1 MKRTIIFWILALL
14 ITLGSV
20 VYQRATGPTYP
31 IKGKINLENKEIKY
45 SLHRSHGGTTNHT
58 VEIKTDDPKVEGFVT
73 WKRYKT
79 NDDWTKI
86 RMTYEDGTLSA
97 ELPHQPPAGKL
108 QYQVIVQAGDK
119 TFTLPEKDSAII
131 RFKGDVPTFI
141 LIIHVFAM
149 FAGMLFSTR
158 AAIETFTKE
167 TSLKFLTLCTLGF
180 ITVGGM
186 ILGPIVQK
194 YAFDAY
200 WTGWPLGTDLTDN
213 KTAVA
218 FIAWIFAAISVYK
231 FKNPKR
237 WILAAAIITLAVYL
251 IPHSMFGSELD
262 YSKLPQQ

>member
-14 ITLGSV
+14 VTLGSV

-31 IKGKINLENKEIKY
+31 IKGKINLAGKDIKY
-45 SLHRSHGGTTNHT
+45 SLNRSHGGTTNHT
-58 VEIKTDDPKVEGFVT
+58 VEIKTDDPAVEGFII

-79 NDDWTKI
+79 NDEWTKVPMFY
-86 RMTYEDGTLSA
+86 RDGTLSA
-97 ELPHQPPAGKL
+97 ELPNQPPAGKL
-108 QYQVIVQAGDK
+108 QYQVTLQTGDK
-119 TFTLPEKDSAII
+119 TFTLPEKDFAII
-131 RFKGDVPTFI
+131 RFKGDVPTLI
-141 LIIHVFAM
+141 LAIHVFAM

-158 AAIETFTKE
+158 AAIESFTKE
-167 TSLKFLTLCTLGF
+167 ANLKFLTLWTLGL

-218 FIAWIFAAISVYK
+218 FIAWILAAISVYK

-237 WILAAAIITLAVYL
+237 WVIAAAIITLAVYL
-251 IPHSMFGSELD
+251 IPHSLLGSELD

>member
-1 MKRTIIFWILALL
+1 MKRTITFWILALL

-31 IKGKINLENKEIKY
+31 INGKIILDGKDVKY
-45 SLHRSHGGTTNHT
+45 SLHRSHGGNTNHT
-58 VEIKTDDPKVEGFVT
+58 VQIKTDNPTIEGFVI

-79 NDDWTKI
+79 NDNWTKEP
-86 RMTYEDGTLSA
+86 MLYKDGTLSA
-97 ELPHQPPAGKL
+97 ELPNQPPAGKL
-108 QYQVIVQAGDK
+108 QYQVKVQAGDK

-131 RFKGDVPTFI
+131 RFKDDVPTFI

-158 AAIETFTKE
+158 VAIESFTKE
-167 TSLKFLTLCTLGF
+167 ANLKFLTLCTLGL

-186 ILGPIVQK
+186 IFGPIVQK

-213 KTAVA
+213 KTAIA
-218 FIAWIFAAISVYK
+218 FIAWILAAISVYK
-231 FKNPKR
+231 FKNPRR
-237 WILAAAIITLAVYL
+237 WVIAAAIITLAVYL

>member
-1 MKRTIIFWILALL
+1 MKRTIIFWILSLI
-14 ITLGSV
+14 ITLASA

-31 IKGKINLENKEIKY
+31 LSGKIYLENDEIKY
-45 SLHRSHGGTTNHT
+45 SLGRSHGGTTNHT
-58 VEIKTDDPKVEGFVT
+58 VEIKTDDPAIEGFVI

-79 NDDWTKI
+79 NDDWIKVPMI
-86 RMTYEDGTLSA
+86 YKDGTLSA
-97 ELPHQPPAGKL
+97 ELPNQPPAGKL
-108 QYQVIVQAGDK
+108 QYQVTLQAGDK
-119 TFTLPEKDSAII
+119 AFTLPEKDAAII

-141 LIIHVFAM
+141 LIIHVLAM
-149 FAGMLFSTR
+149 FTGMLFSNR
-158 AAIETFTKE
+158 AALESFTKE
-167 TSLKFLTLCTLGF
+167 ANLKFLTLCTLGL

-200 WTGWPLGTDLTDN
+200 WTGWPFGTDLTDN

-218 FIAWIFAAISVYK
+218 FIAWILAAVSVYK
-231 FKNPKR
+231 FKNPRR
-237 WILAAAIITLAVYL
+237 WVIAAAIITLAIYL